1 VELAGARPLDEVYA
15 ALSEADVFVLLSE
28 IGPSGYRDSFPTVIL
43 EAMAAG
49 LPVLSTS
56 VSGIPEIVL
65 DGVTGMLVRER
76 DVDGATR
83 ALECLL
89 DSDEL
94 RRSMG
99 HKGRARTR
107 ELFDIEQ
114 SADQLAALLEGD
126 GVASTV
132 PAPRTR

>member
-1 VELAGARPLDEVYA
+1 
-15 ALSEADVFVLLSE
+15 
-28 IGPSGYRDSFPTVIL
+28 
-43 EAMAAG
+43 MAAG